1 MQFLSNIAT
10 FALLTHLLI
19 ATSGLPF
26 AYHFCSGELISVS
39 LGEAV
44 PACEC
49 HPDEATDDA
58 NSCCDKDC
66 CQYEV
71 TVSKLDFDG
80 VFLFS
85 FLAHIGCGA
94 PVEALTSFSL
104 ISTPKILSSS
114 LALFEHFPPHRSS
127 DIPVLFRSLLI

>member
-10 FALLTHLLI
+10 FALLAHLLI

-26 AYHFCSGELISVS
+26 AYHFCSGELTSVS
-39 LGEAV
+39 LGETV

-49 HPDEATDDA
+49 HPDETTDDA

-71 TVSKLDFDG
+71 AVSKLDFDG
-80 VFLFS
+80 VFPFS
-85 FLAHIGCGA
+85 FLAHIVYGA
-94 PVEALTSFSL
+94 PVEALPSFSL
-104 ISTPKILSSS
+104 ISPPQILFPSGT
-114 LALFEHFPPHRSS
+114 LFEHFPPHRSS
-127 DIPVLFRSLLI
+127 DIPIFFRSLLI